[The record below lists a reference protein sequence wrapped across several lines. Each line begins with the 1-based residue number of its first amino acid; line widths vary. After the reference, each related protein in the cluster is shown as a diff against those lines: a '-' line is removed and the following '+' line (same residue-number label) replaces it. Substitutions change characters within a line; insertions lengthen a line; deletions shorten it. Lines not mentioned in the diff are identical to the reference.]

1 MNIFEALS
9 YGKGRINEENTSSF
23 LAYLLKG
30 DESHGLRY
38 EFLERF
44 LKKSCGIDIDVSD
57 YSVSV
62 ELEKGFKHNEKE
74 KCFIDILLT
83 LEDDNK
89 HKIIFGIENKIT
101 SKSCQTHQ
109 LKNEYIGIK
118 NNLEKEYIG
127 TKNNLKSDNEV
138 FMIFVVPEE
147 DSATKKEFDKL
158 EDLDTKHKSIITW
171 NDIVN
176 IIKSM
181 LADEFKCKISPLSD
195 YVRQTL
201 QAFCYYVN
209 HWNDVKIKQSIKVIY
224 GEKSY
229 NLVQLENNHMR
240 IKCNDGTD
248 GKGLIPKHMI
258 FDVLFALDENRTHYH
273 TKWNGRDIK
282 SIDGTPQS
290 LGAEMFAILKK
301 ENITQIEITKTP
313 NFSEDNKRTGSNEF

>member
-44 LKKSCGIDIDVSD
+44 LKKSCNKDIDVSD

-62 ELEKGFKHNEKE
+62 ELEKGFKHNAKE

-83 LEDDNK
+83 LEDDNN
-89 HKIIFGIENKIT
+89 HKIIFGIENKIS
-101 SKSCQTHQ
+101 SKSCQKKQ
-109 LKNEYIGIK
+109 
-118 NNLEKEYIG
+118 LEKEYFGI
-127 TKNNLKSDNEV
+127 KNSSTPNDEI

-147 DSATKKEFDKL
+147 DAATKNEFDNLK
-158 EDLDTKHKSIITW
+158 DVHKFFITW

-201 QAFCYYVN
+201 QAFCYYVS
-209 HWNDVKIKQSIKVIY
+209 HWNDVKIRQSVKVIY
-224 GEKSY
+224 KEKSY
-229 NLVQLENNHMR
+229 TLVQLANNHMR
-240 IKCNDGTD
+240 IKCNDGDD
-248 GKGLIPKHMI
+248 GTGLIPKHMI
-258 FDVLFALDENRTHYH
+258 FDVLVELDKNITSYE
-273 TKWNGRDIK
+273 TKWNGKNIQ
-282 SIDGTPQS
+282 SIGGTPQV
-290 LGAEMFAILKK
+290 LGAKMFEMLKK
-301 ENITQIEITKTP
+301 RNIKEIKITATNP
-313 NFSEDNKRTGSNEF
+313 NFSDKNRRTGSNEF

>member
-44 LKKSCGIDIDVSD
+44 LKKSCGKDIDVSD

-89 HKIIFGIENKIT
+89 RKIIFGIENKIT

-118 NNLEKEYIG
+118 NNL
-127 TKNNLKSDNEV
+127 KSDDSDDEV

-201 QAFCYYVN
+201 QAFCYYVS
-209 HWNDVKIKQSIKVIY
+209 HWNDVKIRQSVKVVY
-224 GEKSY
+224 AYDKKSY
-229 NLVQLENNHMR
+229 DLVQLENNHMR

-282 SIDGTPQS
+282 SIDGTPQA
-290 LGAEMFAILKK
+290 LGAEMFAILNKKK
-301 ENITQIEITKTP
+301 EIIITAVSP

>member
-44 LKKSCGIDIDVSD
+44 LKKSCSIDIDVSD

-89 HKIIFGIENKIT
+89 RKIIFGIENKIT

-109 LKNEYIGIK
+109 LKKEYIGI
-118 NNLEKEYIG
+118 
-127 TKNNLKSDNEV
+127 TSNLKSDAEV

-147 DSATKKEFDKL
+147 DSATKKEFNEL

-201 QAFCYYVN
+201 QAFCYYVS
-209 HWNDVKIKQSIKVIY
+209 HWNDVKIRQSVKVVY
-224 GEKSY
+224 GKKSY
-229 NLVQLENNHMR
+229 DLVQLENNHMR

-248 GKGLIPKHMI
+248 GAGLIPKHMI

-282 SIDGTPQS
+282 SIDGTPQA
-290 LGAEMFAILKK
+290 LGAEMFAILNKKK
-301 ENITQIEITKTP
+301 EITITAEHP
-313 NFSEDNKRTGSNEF
+313 NFSEDNKRTGSNIF

>member
-44 LKKSCGIDIDVSD
+44 LNKSCSIDIDVSD

-89 HKIIFGIENKIT
+89 RKIIFGIENKIT

-109 LKNEYIGIK
+109 LKKEYIGI
-118 NNLEKEYIG
+118 
-127 TKNNLKSDNEV
+127 TNNLKSDAEV

-147 DSATKKEFDKL
+147 DSATKKEFNEL
-158 EDLDTKHKSIITW
+158 ENLDTKHKSIITW

-201 QAFCYYVN
+201 QAFCYYVS
-209 HWNDVKIKQSIKVIY
+209 HWNDVKIRQSVKVVY
-224 GEKSY
+224 GKKSY
-229 NLVQLENNHMR
+229 DLVQLENNHMR

-282 SIDGTPQS
+282 SIDGTPQA

>member
-44 LKKSCGIDIDVSD
+44 LKKTYNKDIDVSD
-57 YSVSV
+57 YTVSV

-89 HKIIFGIENKIT
+89 RKIIFGIENKIT
-101 SKSCQTHQ
+101 SKSCQTNQ
-109 LKNEYIGIK
+109 LKKEYIGI
-118 NNLEKEYIG
+118 
-127 TKNNLKSDNEV
+127 TNNLKSDAEV

-201 QAFCYYVN
+201 QAFCYYVS
-209 HWNDVKIKQSIKVIY
+209 HWNDVKIRQSVKVVY
-224 GEKSY
+224 VYDKKSY
-229 NLVQLENNHMR
+229 DLVQLENNRMR

-258 FDVLFALDENRTHYH
+258 FDVLLELNENQTSYP
-273 TKWNGRDIK
+273 TKWNGKDIK
-282 SIDGTPQS
+282 SIDGTPQA

-301 ENITQIEITKTP
+301 ENITRIEIKDKNP

>member
-101 SKSCQTHQ
+101 SKSCQTNQ
-109 LKNEYIGIK
+109 LKKEYIGI
-118 NNLEKEYIG
+118 
-127 TKNNLKSDNEV
+127 TNNLKSDTEV

-181 LADEFKCKISPLSD
+181 MTDEFKCKISPLSD

-201 QAFCYYVN
+201 QAFCHYVS
-209 HWNDVKIKQSIKVIY
+209 HWSDVKIRQSVEVVY
-224 GEKSY
+224 GERSY
-229 NLVQLENNHMR
+229 NLVQLENNRMR
-240 IKCNDGTD
+240 IKCNNGE
-248 GKGLIPKHMI
+248 GLIPKHMI

-273 TKWNGRDIK
+273 TKWNGKDIK
-282 SIDGTPQS
+282 SIDGTPQA

-301 ENITQIEITKTP
+301 ENITRIEIKNKHP
-313 NFSEDNKRTGSNEF
+313 NFSEENRRTGSNEF

>member
-89 HKIIFGIENKIT
+89 RKIIFGIENKIT
-101 SKSCQTHQ
+101 SKSCKTNQ
-109 LKNEYIGIK
+109 LKKEYIGI
-118 NNLEKEYIG
+118 
-127 TKNNLKSDNEV
+127 TNNLKS
-138 FMIFVVPEE
+138 
-147 DSATKKEFDKL
+147 
-158 EDLDTKHKSIITW
+158 ITW

-181 LADEFKCKISPLSD
+181 MTDEFKCKISPLSD

-201 QAFCYYVN
+201 QAFCHYVS
-209 HWNDVKIKQSIKVIY
+209 HWSDVKIRQSVEVVY
-224 GEKSY
+224 GERSY
-229 NLVQLENNHMR
+229 NLVQLENNRMR
-240 IKCNDGTD
+240 IKCNNGE
-248 GKGLIPKHMI
+248 GLIPKHMI

-273 TKWNGRDIK
+273 TKWNGKDIK
-282 SIDGTPQS
+282 SIDGTPQA

-301 ENITQIEITKTP
+301 ENITRIKIKDKNP
-313 NFSEDNKRTGSNEF
+313 NFSEENRRTGSNEF